1 MFGGLLLAATARNE
15 PSWWQRGFQKVA
27 ATPPFAWLLPYVLPK
42 VDPFL
47 LRVSGGDISIPQ
59 VFTGLP
65 VILLTTT
72 GAKSGKERTNP
83 VMGIQQ
89 EDGWVLIASNWG
101 KERHPAWYYN
111 LRENPRVKITDDGTR
126 EYVAE
131 MVTGDKREEY
141 WQMAADLYVGFD
153 AYEKRAGDR
162 EIPVVELTPVEE
174 SDESATEDSD
184 ESRTGESDEA

>member
-1 MFGGLLLAATARNE
+1 MFGGVLLAATAGNE
-15 PSWWQRGFQKVA
+15 PTRWQRGFQKMA
-27 ATPPFAWLLPYVLPK
+27 ATPPFAWLMPYVLPK

-47 LRVSGGDISIPQ
+47 LRVSDGDVSIPQ

-89 EDGWVLIASNWG
+89 EDSWVLIASNWG

-111 LRENPRVKITDDGTR
+111 LRENPRVTITDDETQ

-131 MVTGDKREEY
+131 TVTGEKREEY
-141 WQMAADLYVGFD
+141 WEMAADLYVGFH
-153 AYEKRAGDR
+153 AYEKRSRDR

-174 SDESATEDSD
+174 TDESTTDASG
-184 ESRTGESDEA
+184 ESRTGESDEE